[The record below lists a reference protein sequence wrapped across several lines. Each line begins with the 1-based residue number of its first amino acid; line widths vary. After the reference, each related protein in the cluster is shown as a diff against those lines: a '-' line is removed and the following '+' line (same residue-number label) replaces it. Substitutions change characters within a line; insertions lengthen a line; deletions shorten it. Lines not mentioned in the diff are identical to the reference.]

1 MQVGR
6 RFCKEFQAIIAKML
20 LRFSKNL
27 KDKKMVVISVF
38 IVTIGLISAIL
49 IGGIGMGI
57 ALKNQQQTT
66 AILETTNQPMPPVL
80 KGEPGPAGAIGPQG
94 PPGQKGD
101 PGPSGKQG
109 EPGPQ
114 GPIGKTG
121 QRGEPGWRGLQ
132 GRRGKDGDQ
141 LQTEQIDFLA
151 QQIAD
156 TQKNLQKTKDDLK
169 WEINNLYREFNESKK
184 RQNEFKKRQEWLV
197 DQSGLMSERFE
208 AIYSRISALEK
219 SMIGSN
225 Q

>member
-6 RFCKEFQAIIAKML
+6 RFCEEFQAIIAKML

-109 EPGPQ
+109 ETGPQ

-121 QRGEPGWRGLQ
+121 QRGERGWRGLR
-132 GRRGKDGDQ
+132 GMRGKDGDQ
-141 LQTEQIDFLA
+141 LQTKQIDFLA

-156 TQKNLQKTKDDLK
+156 TQNNFQKTKDELK
-169 WEINNLYREFNESKK
+169 WEINNLYHEFEEFREKQVWLIRESK
-184 RQNEFKKRQEWLV
+184 N
-197 DQSGLMSERFE
+197 MSKRFE
-208 AIYSRISALEK
+208 AIYSRISELEK